1 MIGYWEIE
9 KNHDDAFD
17 AAMAFYSIGNV
28 VEFMRWMRM
37 AATFLAMLDEM
48 DMEDHA

>member
-1 MIGYWEIE
+1 MTGYWEIE
-9 KNHDDAFD
+9 ENHDDAF
-17 AAMAFYSIGNV
+17 AIAMRFYDNDDFPAFSY
-28 VEFMRWMRM
+28 WMRI